1 MFKKKKFLKKFVNN
15 LKKFVKDEEGSSTI
29 ESGLL
34 IALSMILFL
43 LLIGISQNIYTWI
56 ESTVTDVLNL
66 NFFG

>member
-1 MFKKKKFLKKFVNN
+1 MFKRKFYQKFLNN

-29 ESGLL
+29 ESGLM

-43 LLIGISQNIYTWI
+43 LLIGIAQNIYTWI
-56 ESTVTDVLNL
+56 ESTVYNALNF

>member
-1 MFKKKKFLKKFVNN
+1 MFKKKFFHKFLSN

-43 LLIGISQNIYTWI
+43 LLIGIAQNIYTWI
-56 ESTVTDVLNL
+56 ESTVYDVLNF
-66 NFFG
+66 NFFR

>member
-1 MFKKKKFLKKFVNN
+1 MFKSKFYQKFLNK

-43 LLIGISQNIYTWI
+43 LLIGIAQDIYTWI
-56 ESTVTDVLNL
+56 ESTVYDVLNL